1 MISMKKVCDN
11 CKYGRSI
18 SWVDVIDKVKRYDFV
33 CGNCESDYVSE
44 SMNSDDWC
52 SEWKGC
58 KDE

>member
-1 MISMKKVCDN
+1 MKKVCDN